1 MRQIIL
7 LVLAIV
13 AGIIAYFAS
22 VTYLNRKLSEY
33 KGTFQTALIL
43 VADRDIPAG
52 TPITKEMI
60 DGKELP
66 AVFLQQNAVPAS
78 SEANYILGLRALQT
92 IRKGEVIYWHSVERS
107 GRGIRSFS
115 DTISSGKIS
124 DTVGGG
130 RVQEMGWRAIS
141 IPVDIVASVTQM
153 VVPGDRVDI
162 IATFTFPSS
171 KPDPALDTVTMT
183 ILQDVEVLATGK
195 LTTIDVNNP
204 AFMAQQARGGGALSA
219 AYSTVSL
226 QVTPE
231 EAEILAFAVRRGG
244 GNLVLS
250 LRNRVDPTLMWKP
263 QTINFDYIE
272 KNISRLNLD
281 RIRRRGLD
289 ARPPTEQR

>member
-7 LVLAIV
+7 LVSAIV
-13 AGIIAYFAS
+13 AGIVAYFAS

-33 KGTFQTALIL
+33 KGTYQTTSIL

-60 DGKELP
+60 DAAQLP
-66 AVFLQQNAVPAS
+66 AVFLRQNAVPANQ
-78 SEANYILGLRALQT
+78 EANFILGLRALQT

-107 GRGIRSFS
+107 GRGIKSFS
-115 DTISSGKIS
+115 DTINSGKIS
-124 DTVGGG
+124 DTVGGN

-153 VVPGDRVDI
+153 VVPGDKVDI

-204 AFMAQQARGGGALSA
+204 AFMAQQSRGGGGLSA
-219 AYSTVSL
+219 SYSTVSL

-281 RIRRRGLD
+281 RIRRKGLD